1 MKYIFEDDRLTRS
14 IALAKKRDPDHNQPF
29 WKEVVEKQAALYT
42 GHITR
47 LVNGAGNLSP
57 LERHMA
63 VSVYVNGVWTNARL
77 ERAGLLQSPLC
88 TKCDLGE
95 VDTVPHRLYRCT
107 HSKCVR
113 DQLPTWILSNA
124 ARQGF
129 SSAKYSRLCVVDPT
143 KEINRPRE
151 EMVVVAADY
160 TAGQWVERPNCDWSQ
175 FHFTV
180 QSNAHIMA
188 TDGSGTSPKLPW
200 RRASWAVVVVDAED
214 GHPVFAL
221 MGTVPRMW
229 PQTAVFGE
237 HVAFMMANDS
247 FRAEPAGSTVTIAVD
262 NQSVVDAYADG
273 IASTIAAARPFSGVW
288 LETGSHRAP
297 FVRGGED

>member
-1 MKYIFEDDRLTRS
+1 
-14 IALAKKRDPDHNQPF
+14 
-29 WKEVVEKQAALYT
+29 
-42 GHITR
+42 
-47 LVNGAGNLSP
+47 
-57 LERHMA
+57 
-63 VSVYVNGVWTNARL
+63 
-77 ERAGLLQSPLC
+77 
-88 TKCDLGE
+88 
-95 VDTVPHRLYRCT
+95 
-107 HSKCVR
+107 
-113 DQLPTWILSNA
+113 
-124 ARQGF
+124 
-129 SSAKYSRLCVVDPT
+129 
-143 KEINRPRE
+143 
-151 EMVVVAADY
+151 MVVVAADY